1 MRVKDLIK
9 ILQDVDQELEVV
21 VDGYETGYDVL
32 KQVYSVNVFKPE
44 NTNKAWY
51 DGTYSELG
59 LNDEHP
65 VSFSTGKKIL
75 GEVIRVIYLPR
86 NS

>member
-1 MRVKDLIK
+1 MKVKDLIK
-9 ILQDVDQELEVV
+9 VLQDVDPELEVV
-21 VDGYETGYDVL
+21 VDGYETGYDVV

-51 DGTYSELG
+51 DGTYTELG
-59 LNDEHP
+59 NNDEHP
-65 VSFSTGKKIL
+65 VNLLTGEKIL

-86 NS
+86 DC